1 MPQCVSEQE
10 EYVECDIIEDDHKMS
25 ALGETDGTDT
35 QLNKETNNLSIQS
48 ATEFQVSNL

>member
-10 EYVECDIIEDDHKMS
+10 EYVECDVEDDHKMS
-25 ALGETDGTDT
+25 ALGIETDDTDT
-35 QLNKETNNLSIQS
+35 QLNKETNNLSMQS